1 MIRPSEREV
10 VDVDVRDD
18 LRNGRE
24 PFKRIMT
31 AAQGLRDDQVMH
43 LRAIFKPAPLFD
55 VLDSI
60 GLKVEVESHAS
71 DDWSVWCWR
80 PLANG

>member
-1 MIRPSEREV
+1 MMNRPPEREV

-18 LRNGRE
+18 LCNGRE
-24 PFKRIMT
+24 PFGRIMS
-31 AAQGLRDDQVMH
+31 AARGLRDDQVMH
-43 LRAIFKPAPLFD
+43 LRAIFQPVPLFD

-60 GLKVEVESHAS
+60 GLKFEVESHAS

-80 PLANG
+80 PVA

>member
-1 MIRPSEREV
+1 MNRPSDRQV
-10 VDVDVRDD
+10 VDVDVRED

-24 PFKRIMT
+24 PFTRIMGVAT
-31 AAQGLRDDQVMH
+31 ALRDDEVMH
-43 LRAIFKPAPLFD
+43 LRAIFKPAPLFG

-60 GLKVEVESHAS
+60 GLKFEVESHAS

-80 PLANG
+80 PLG

>member
-1 MIRPSEREV
+1 MMHRPLEREV

-43 LRAIFKPAPLFD
+43 LRAIFKPVPLFD
-55 VLDSI
+55 VLKTM
-60 GLKVEVESHAS
+60 GLEFEVEAHGT

-80 PLANG
+80 PVA

>member
-10 VDVDVRDD
+10 VDVDVRED

-24 PFKRIMT
+24 PFSRIMT
-31 AAQGLRDDQVMH
+31 SARALGDDQVMH
-43 LRAIFKPAPLFD
+43 LRAIFKPVPLFD
-55 VLDSI
+55 VLQSI
-60 GLKVEVESHAS
+60 GLKYEVESHAS

-80 PLANG
+80 PAA